1 MKWKILDEEEEENKK
16 VSQDLSER
24 LLNDIRSR
32 FIFVF
37 LHTKKN
43 WSKSN
48 SVLKTF
54 VISLA
59 FVISF
64 YYLQAK

>member
-37 LHTKKN
+37 LHTKKIGAN
-43 WSKSN
+43 R
-48 SVLKTF
+48 
-54 VISLA
+54 IQ
-59 FVISF
+59 
-64 YYLQAK
+64 Y